1 MASRLKEGLVEC
13 AGTEKDLYLYS
24 LLMFYTKKRALVFT
38 NSISAVRRITPFLQ
52 NLALP
57 ALPLHSN
64 MPQKARLRSIERF
77 KERPGSILV
86 ATDVAA
92 RGLDIPKVELVI
104 HYHLPRA
111 ADTYVHRSGRT
122 ARADASGSSI
132 LICAPEEV
140 AGVRRLVAK
149 VHARAGETPKSKK
162 TAYFIRTLDIDR
174 RIVSRLK
181 PRATIS
187 KKLAD
192 TVIAKEKKHSEDD
205 VMRQAAEDL
214 GVNYDSEEF
223 EKEAKGKRGRGSGR
237 KKKEK
242 EASEMT
248 KGEMQALRAELK
260 GLLSQRINTG
270 VSARYLTSGGI
281 DVDALMAGE
290 GNMEFLGA
298 VDGLGFDDDA

>member
-1 MASRLKEGLVEC
+1 
-13 AGTEKDLYLYS
+13 
-24 LLMFYTKKRALVFT
+24 MFYPNKRALIFT
-38 NSISAVRRITPFLQ
+38 NSISAVRRLTPFLQ

-57 ALPLHSN
+57 ALPLHSS
-64 MPQKARLRSIERF
+64 MVQKARMRSIERF

-92 RGLDIPKVELVI
+92 RGLDIPKVDLVI

-122 ARADASGSSI
+122 ARAEASGSSI
-132 LICAPEEV
+132 LICGPEEV
-140 AGVRRLVAK
+140 AGVRRLIAK
-149 VHARAGETPKSKK
+149 VHARADEAPKSKK

-174 RIVSRLK
+174 RTVARLK

-205 VMRQAAEDL
+205 LLRRGAEDL
-214 GVNYDSEEF
+214 GVDYDSEEF
-223 EKEAKGKRGRGSGR
+223 EQEAKGKKGRGSGR
-237 KKKEK
+237 KKREK

-248 KGEMQALRAELK
+248 KGEQQALRAELK
-260 GLLSQRINTG
+260 SMLAQRINTG
-270 VSARYLTSGGI
+270 VSAKYLTSGGI
-281 DVDALMAGE
+281 DVEALMAGE
-290 GNMEFLGA
+290 GNLGFLGH
-298 VDGLGFDDDA
+298 VDGLGFDDDDDEE

>member
-1 MASRLKEGLVEC
+1 
-13 AGTEKDLYLYS
+13 
-24 LLMFYTKKRALVFT
+24 
-38 NSISAVRRITPFLQ
+38 
-52 NLALP
+52 
-57 ALPLHSN
+57 
-64 MPQKARLRSIERF
+64 
-77 KERPGSILV
+77 LV

-92 RGLDIPKVELVI
+92 RGLDIPQIDLVI

-122 ARADASGSSI
+122 ARADASGASI

-140 AGVRRLVAK
+140 GGVRRLIAK
-149 VHARAGETPKSKK
+149 VHARASDAPKSKK
-162 TAYFIRTLDIDR
+162 TAFFIRTLDIDR

-181 PRATIS
+181 PRANIS

-205 VMRQAAEDL
+205 VLRRAAEDL
-214 GVNYDSEEF
+214 GVDYDSEEF
-223 EKEAKGKRGRGSGR
+223 EKEAPGKRGRGSGR

-248 KGEMQALRAELK
+248 KAEMQSLRAELRH
-260 GLLSQRINTG
+260 LLSQRINTG

-281 DVDALMAGE
+281 DVDALVAGE
-290 GNMEFLGA
+290 GNMEFLGNL
-298 VDGLGFDDDA
+298 DGLGFDEVAE

>member
-1 MASRLKEGLVEC
+1 
-13 AGTEKDLYLYS
+13 
-24 LLMFYTKKRALVFT
+24 
-38 NSISAVRRITPFLQ
+38 
-52 NLALP
+52 
-57 ALPLHSN
+57 

-149 VHARAGETPKSKK
+149 VHARAGDKMSKSKSKK

-181 PRATIS
+181 PRATLS
-187 KKLAD
+187 KQLAD

-205 VMRQAAEDL
+205 VMRRAAEDL
-214 GVNYDSEEF
+214 GVDYDSDEF
-223 EKEAKGKRGRGSGR
+223 AKEAKGKRGRGTGR

-248 KGEMQALRAELK
+248 KAEIQAKRAELRQ
-260 GLLSQRINTG
+260 LLAQRINTG

-290 GNMEFLGA
+290 GNLEFLGS
-298 VDGLGFDDDA
+298 VEGLGFDEEEEV